1 MRVIQFL
8 IMSIFVVCLV
18 ACGNSL
24 TNVEIDR
31 SESIELQ
38 ILEADSPADRV
49 LSLGYALAHGFN
61 DIHIESNRYYRV
73 AREVIYIEPSTEESK
88 PRYLVT
94 QSPINS
100 LFDRIKLKSVFSKFQ
115 ISVFDRNTGSI
126 ILRWAS
132 PTSGW
137 PGDKTAKKLAKLFKV
152 SKNPDLNTVAVN
164 EDAMVKLT
172 VTNSLIK
179 LSSAELKVMY
189 KEDSCSGKVTVTSGS
204 ELDTNST
211 LVATD
216 WQFRLP
222 KNFRGITCNENG
234 IFISAAWQ
242 PEDLDL
248 IWLDHSG
255 KLKHSSYVRA
265 ERTKLGGGYY
275 PSKLISAEL
284 QGTNLIVHRAFFK
297 NISKANEWAIDKE
310 LEYLIPL
317 NNSNK
322 SKHAEL

>member
-1 MRVIQFL
+1 
-8 IMSIFVVCLV
+8 MSIFVVCLG
-18 ACGNSL
+18 ACGNSVS
-24 TNVEIDR
+24 NVEIDS

-38 ILEADSPADRV
+38 ILEADSPADWI
-49 LSLGYALAHGFN
+49 LSLDYALAHGFN

-73 AREVIYIEPSTEESK
+73 AREVIYIEPSTEENK

-94 QSPINS
+94 QSPINNF
-100 LFDRIKLKSVFSKFQ
+100 LDRIKLKSAFSKFQ
-115 ISVFDRNTGSI
+115 VSVFDRNAGSI
-126 ILRWAS
+126 ILRWAA

-137 PGDKTAKKLAKLFKV
+137 PGDKTAKKLAELFKV
-152 SKNPDLNTVAVN
+152 SISPDLNAVAVN
-164 EDAMVKLT
+164 KDAMAKRA
-172 VTNSLIK
+172 VTNSLVK
-179 LSSAELKVMY
+179 LQPAELEAMY
-189 KEDSCSGKVTVTSGS
+189 KKDSCSGKVIITSDS

-222 KNFRGITCNENG
+222 KNFRGIMCNENG
-234 IFISAAWQ
+234 IFISGAWQ

-255 KLKHSSYVRA
+255 KLERSSYVRA

-284 QGTNLIVHRAFFK
+284 QGSNLIVHRAFFK

-317 NNSNK
+317 NNSTK
-322 SKHAEL
+322 SKHVEL